1 MLADEDRKIRGIS
14 RRNLLIKLNIKIKP
28 KITLNL
34 AGLRTSME
42 KQNIEILK
50 IKIVFYKQ
58 RIFTFEIKNKLKN

>member
-1 MLADEDRKIRGIS
+1 MFADEDREIRGIS

-42 KQNIEILK
+42 KQSIEILK
-50 IKIVFYKQ
+50 IKMIFYNQ
-58 RIFTFEIKNKLKN
+58 RVFTFEIKNKFKN